1 MIRWPTGM
9 VGELSLQRRASQGRA
24 MDAVETLN
32 LRMIPFRKSN
42 RFSGHAQGAADVTM
56 AQASSAQ
63 REPSMEEILASI
75 RRIIEDNDAGRRQP
89 GEPEPARAAAPAERT
104 VIEVDAFRNELRTPP
119 VEPMERAPS
128 LRETPKRPTLADIQ
142 AQITAEAAAMPTRWA
157 EPEPAKPVAA
167 ERPLMERPPYE
178 RSPDNIQ
185 KAIENSRA
193 AREDARALL
202 NIPEPANT
210 GLAAEPLKIE
220 PVTLAEP
227 DIDHRPAPIVQSR
240 PATTEIATAKSALLS
255 ERVER
260 QVAASFTELSEAFAA
275 RSRKTFDEMAE
286 EMIAPLLRDWME
298 NNLPTLVER
307 LVREEIERVARGA
320 Q

>member
-1 MIRWPTGM
+1 MR
-9 VGELSLQRRASQGRA
+9 
-24 MDAVETLN
+24 
-32 LRMIPFRKSN
+32 
-42 RFSGHAQGAADVTM
+42 QGAADVTM

-75 RRIIEDNDAGRRQP
+75 RRIIEDNDAGRREA
-89 GEPEPARAAAPAERT
+89 GEPEQTQARAPATAERT

-119 VEPMERAPS
+119 AEASATAP
-128 LRETPKRPTLADIQ
+128 REAPPQKKPVTLAEVQ
-142 AQITAEAAAMPTRWA
+142 AQITAEAAAMPSRWMD
-157 EPEPAKPVAA
+157 PEPAAA
-167 ERPLMERPPYE
+167 ERAAVEKPGYE
-178 RSPDNIQ
+178 RSPDDIK

-202 NIPEPANT
+202 GIPEPANT
-210 GLAAEPLKIE
+210 ARQPESRRNE
-220 PVTLAEP
+220 PVPTREAVAEERSSVVAHSRPTLAES
-227 DIDHRPAPIVQSR
+227 VG
-240 PATTEIATAKSALLS
+240 AKPALLS

-260 QVAASFTELSEAFAA
+260 QVAASFSELSEAFAA